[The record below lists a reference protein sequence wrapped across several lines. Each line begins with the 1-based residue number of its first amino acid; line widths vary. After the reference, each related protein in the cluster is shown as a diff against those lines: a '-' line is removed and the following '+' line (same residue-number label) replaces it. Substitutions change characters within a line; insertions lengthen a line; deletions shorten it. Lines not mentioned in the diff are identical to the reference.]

1 MADRIWDQPALL
13 TTAPIF
19 DDAVYSS
26 EALALPVNQSED
38 DLDAELV
45 LQARQSGIHDP
56 YRFVPSP
63 AVVSRAMSTMTLD
76 SDQTSS
82 RSMHSQETQSTG
94 FTAPSHAS
102 RDHVYSTDY
111 MSAKRAPPLLAH
123 VSPSLE
129 NHQLS
134 VERTECF
141 LQSTRSSDLSNRS
154 SVSSN
159 LSSSHQ
165 EQSRK
170 KRGSALFSMLRKEA
184 KQFATTGLHS
194 RVATSYSY
202 SCPSPLHHNPHGK
215 SPSTESVC
223 GHCGNTLGRS
233 LPKNAAT
240 KAEKKSHSKSNSQV
254 SVVSPDRPSPPK
266 TPDLSETSLAQADV
280 PARRAR
286 HEPINIDSALAQ
298 EAFKSFKV
306 QQKEQWERVSTFE
319 CVQRKALAAHYR
331 NELERLQVQYEARQ
345 SERIK
350 QHASDLDRLEE
361 RQVLAEHDLLETQA
375 QEAQNVATALKYIE
389 AYCLGNSTSQERT
402 HNVTE
407 EDFKKLY
414 RQKMLQ
420 QDLPRKHASAISVL
434 RARQEVDYKRRLETH
449 EAELRQ
455 LEADLKKAES
465 TKEAEYKKEQEQL
478 EALIETRR
486 KRLQQRWD
494 LRFEMWRLDWE
505 TQHNTSLTDKLEH
518 EEWPPRKAD
527 HVIVI
532 PDASALAQYIKAAA

>member
-26 EALALPVNQSED
+26 EALGLPVNQSED

-82 RSMHSQETQSTG
+82 KSMHSQETQSTG

-111 MSAKRAPPLLAH
+111 MSAKRAPPFLAH
-123 VSPSLE
+123 VSPAPE
-129 NHQLS
+129 NDQQP

-141 LQSTRSSDLSNRS
+141 LRSARSSDLSNRS
-154 SVSSN
+154 SVASN
-159 LSSSHQ
+159 LSSSQ
-165 EQSRK
+165 PEQSRK
-170 KRGSALFSMLRKEA
+170 KRSSALFSMLRKEA
-184 KQFATTGLHS
+184 KQFATAGLHA

-223 GHCGNTLGRS
+223 GYCGNTLGRPF
-233 LPKNAAT
+233 PKNT
-240 KAEKKSHSKSNSQV
+240 TTNEKKKSHSRSNSQV
-254 SVVSPDRPSPPK
+254 SVVSPDEPSPQK
-266 TPDLSETSLAQADV
+266 TPDMSETSLPQADV

-286 HEPINIDSALAQ
+286 HEPISIDSALAQ
-298 EAFKSFKV
+298 EAFKSFRV

-319 CVQRKALAAHYR
+319 CIQRKALAAYYR
-331 NELERLQVQYEARQ
+331 SELERLQVQYEAHK

-350 QHASDLDRLEE
+350 QVSAAPTPLYI
-361 RQVLAEHDLLETQA
+361 DLLTTCSMQ
-375 QEAQNVATALKYIE
+375 
-389 AYCLGNSTSQERT
+389 
-402 HNVTE
+402 
-407 EDFKKLY
+407 
-414 RQKMLQ
+414 
-420 QDLPRKHASAISVL
+420 
-434 RARQEVDYKRRLETH
+434 
-449 EAELRQ
+449 
-455 LEADLKKAES
+455 
-465 TKEAEYKKEQEQL
+465 
-478 EALIETRR
+478 
-486 KRLQQRWD
+486 
-494 LRFEMWRLDWE
+494 
-505 TQHNTSLTDKLEH
+505 
-518 EEWPPRKAD
+518 
-527 HVIVI
+527 VI
-532 PDASALAQYIKAAA
+532 